1 MTLEQIEKRFCETA
15 KLEMDLTVFPIKKED
30 YKEQKQ
36 ETIKELSK
44 KYGFVPTPIFLV
56 DTMICMEMKNLK
68 ATSTTCDFCAGV
80 GQYSIRLLRYLYNK
94 YQIDVDDFLKNN
106 HYITELQAE
115 NCAAL
120 VYTFGP
126 NINLYVGDSMN
137 LKYSDEKDRGILF
150 FDEKNKKWFNDKV
163 IDALLTKSDI
173 ATNREF
179 LSYLFNNYKDK
190 QKVIEYVNKIKNGEF
205 NKPKED
211 VKVEAKE
218 IVINT
223 VLNDDNIKDESK
235 SVQKQ
240 NQEKS
245 PSSKS
250 KENRSKENQKYICNK
265 CGIEV
270 QNSNQLKDGLCK
282 ECRAPHCKDCGKNIS
297 QQTIKDGL
305 CSNCRK
311 MYCKECGEKSDK
323 LIKGICLK
331 CEAKHKEEE
340 NRKLKQQADEMFGFA
355 PLKVS

>member
-1 MTLEQIEKRFCETA
+1 MTLEQIEQRFCETA

-68 ATSTTCDFCAGV
+68 ASSITCDFCAGV
-80 GQYSIRLLRYLYNK
+80 GQYTIRLLRYLYNK
-94 YQIDVDDFLKNN
+94 FQIDVEDFLKNN

-126 NINLYVGDSMN
+126 NINLYVGDSLN
-137 LKYSDEKDRGILF
+137 LKYSDEEDKGILF

-163 IDALLTKSDI
+163 IDALLTKETFNS
-173 ATNREF
+173 NREF

-190 QKVIEYVNKIKNGEF
+190 QKVVDYVNKIKSGEI
-205 NKPKED
+205 KPKEKEEKQ
-211 VKVEAKE
+211 VEVITVEKVPEVIEQIKEQTQTEAKE

-223 VLNDDNIKDESK
+223 VLNDDKVKDESK

-240 NQEKS
+240 NKEKT
-245 PSSKS
+245 PSK
-250 KENRSKENQKYICNK
+250 
-265 CGIEV
+265 
-270 QNSNQLKDGLCK
+270 
-282 ECRAPHCKDCGKNIS
+282 KN
-297 QQTIKDGL
+297 TTK
-305 CSNCRK
+305 K
-311 MYCKECGEKSDK
+311 
-323 LIKGICLK
+323 KGIGNNT
-331 CEAKHKEEE
+331 KEE
-340 NRKLKQQADEMFGFA
+340 ADEMFGFA